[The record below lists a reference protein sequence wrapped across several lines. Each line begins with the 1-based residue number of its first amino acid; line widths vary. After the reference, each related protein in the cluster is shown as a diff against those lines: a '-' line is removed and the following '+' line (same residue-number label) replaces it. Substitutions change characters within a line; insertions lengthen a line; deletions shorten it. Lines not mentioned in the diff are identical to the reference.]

1 MEVRLKLKC
10 GNPAACSELAEFI
23 SKSKGVRSTQTIYE
37 VRNGILNIDIFGSP
51 NEVLSSK
58 KALLKAYEEWRR
70 IKEFESGRSSGL
82 NVRTLSALVGR
93 PTIPDVVVFLLR
105 NQGYSAELQGDVLV
119 TNAPATFVLDLAREV
134 SMKLEEVSKEF
145 PRASRNLKALLV
157 ALSVLGYDARS
168 LLQHLI
174 QMGLVEENHKL
185 KLNTE
190 WSSLLAK
197 IVHHKLRVSESEA
210 GSKEG

>member
-1 MEVRLKLKC
+1 MEVRLRLKC
-10 GNPAACSELAEFI
+10 GSPVACSELAEFV
-23 SKSKGVRSTQTIYE
+23 SKSRGVRSTQIIYE
-37 VRNGILNIDIFGSP
+37 VRNGILEIDIFGSP

-58 KALLKAYEEWRR
+58 KALMKAYEEWRR

-82 NVRTLSALVGR
+82 NVRTLSALVGK
-93 PTIPDVVVFLLR
+93 PTIPDVVVFLLK
-105 NQGYSAELQGDVLV
+105 NQGYSAELRGDVLV
-119 TNAPATFVLDLAREV
+119 TNASATLVLDLAREV

-174 QMGLVEENHKL
+174 QMGLVEENRKL

-197 IVHHKLRVSESEA
+197 LCTINSGVSESEA
-210 GSKEG
+210 RSKES